1 MRVSELF
8 DYANKNDFTD
18 LQALIMFLVFEKKV
32 LNMDDDTSE
41 LDLYFLEKHSSRMNK
56 ELHSYKK
63 KMNMGYK
70 PDVYMVK
77 TDKGIVYVYAHSEV
91 EAKTVV
97 NKRLMK
103 VSEVKVCYM
112 DDLIFQSTHPNR
124 MRLRLRKRCKINKN
138 PFIHLIFRGKLFKIN
153 NLTSILFNFW

>member
-1 MRVSELF
+1 MFTTIRQLERWVTWMRVSELF

-18 LQALIMFLVFEKKV
+18 LQALIMFLAFEKKV

-77 TDKGIVYVYAHSEV
+77 TEKGTIYVYAHSEV

-112 DDLIFQSTHPNR
+112 DDLMNLNGRNMTFRTIVQD
-124 MRLRLRKRCKINKN
+124 KN
-138 PFIHLIFRGKLFKIN
+138 APE
-153 NLTSILFNFW
+153 ILGGFSK